1 MNLVIAE
8 KPSVAQSIAKVIGAT
23 TKHDGYL
30 EGSGYLVS
38 WCVGH
43 LVELAEP
50 EEYDGKYE
58 KWRKEDLPI
67 IPGKDGMDWRYQVSM
82 ATKKQFN
89 ILKELMKRED
99 VDCTT
104 NACDAGR
111 EGELIFRLVYDK
123 VGCKKP
129 IKRLWI
135 SSMEDEAISDG
146 FAHLKDGADYE
157 KLYEAALCRERAD
170 WIVGINATRLF
181 STLYGQTLNV
191 GRVMTP
197 TLALAVE
204 RESAIH
210 SFKPESFYTVI
221 LKCNGVNLSSDRIGD
236 KEKAE
241 ALADECN
248 LIGEVLIIDASKKEK
263 QEKAPALF
271 DLTNLQR
278 EANRRLGYTAQQT
291 LDYTQSLYEKKLVS
305 YPRTDSRFLTEDM
318 EASLPGLIAKV
329 EKIAKC
335 EATAEKNFKAVI
347 NGKKVSDHHAII
359 PTASVDKANLE
370 ELPSGEREVLKLI
383 ATRLLEAVSAPCR
396 YMETVIDADC
406 NGHQFMA
413 KGKQVIDEGWKAIA
427 PSKKSDKDEDN
438 DQEISVGINAGEK
451 LKINSKECKEGK
463 TSAPKSFT
471 EDTLLSAM
479 EKAGADEIPD
489 DAERKGL
496 GTPAT
501 RAGIIEKLVRIGFI
515 ERRGD
520 KKTKYLVPTHK
531 GEALITIV
539 PEVIQSAS
547 LTADWEQRL
556 LEIEK
561 DTYSGSQ
568 FMREIDELVSNLI
581 DTYEVIQDAEV
592 LMHPVYMPIGKCPHC
607 GKDVEEKSKGFF
619 CSDKECKF
627 VLWKE
632 NRLFDSLSKKMTR
645 QIAEQLLKNGKAKL
659 KKCRSVKTGK
669 TYDCT
674 VVLSV
679 NDVGQAQ
686 FNLEFGNQGKK

>member
-67 IPGKDGMDWRYQVSM
+67 MPGKDGIDWRYQVSM
-82 ATKKQFN
+82 ATKKQFS
-89 ILKELMKRED
+89 ILKELMKRDD

-135 SSMEDEAISDG
+135 SSMEDEAIEDG
-146 FAHLKDGADYE
+146 FTHLKDGADYE

-197 TLALAVE
+197 TLALVVE
-204 RESAIH
+204 REAAIR
-210 SFKPESFYTVI
+210 SFKPESFYTVV
-221 LKCNGVNLSSDRIGD
+221 LNCDGVALTSDRMDD

-241 ALADECN
+241 VLADECK
-248 LIGEVLIIDASKKEK
+248 LVGQVLIIDATKKEK

-271 DLTNLQR
+271 DLTSLQR
-278 EANRRLGYTAQQT
+278 EANRKLGYTAQQT

-318 EASLPGLIAKV
+318 EEMLPGLFAKV
-329 EKIAKC
+329 EKIANR
-335 EATAEKNFKAVI
+335 EATAEKNIKAVI
-347 NGKKVSDHHAII
+347 NGKKVTDHHAII

-406 NGHQFMA
+406 NGHRFKA
-413 KGKQVIDEGWKAIA
+413 KGKQVTCEGWKAVA
-427 PSKKSDKDEDN
+427 PSKKSEKDEDT
-438 DQEISVGINAGEK
+438 DQKITADIRAGEK
-451 LKINSKECKEGK
+451 MKINATECKEGK
-463 TSAPKSFT
+463 TSSPKSFT
-471 EDTLLSAM
+471 EDSLLASM

-489 DAERKGL
+489 EAERKGL

-539 PEVIQSAS
+539 PEAIQSAS

-568 FMREIDELVSNLI
+568 FMEEIDELVSNLI
-581 DTYEVIQDAEV
+581 DTYEVIPDAEI
-592 LMHPVYMPIGKCPHC
+592 LMHPVYMPIGNCPRC
-607 GKDVEEKSKGFF
+607 GKAVEEKSKGFF